1 MPSFPEDQRRFFA
14 RADAGHFA
22 WQTENPYFARTERD
36 LLAGFPLGPDRVV
49 LEVGCGEG
57 GNVANL
63 VRDRSEPPRLVVG
76 VDLFEPKLRFA
87 ARQGLPARFV
97 CADALALPFRDAA
110 FDLVL
115 CRDLLHHL
123 EDEAPAVAELR
134 RVARPGGAVW
144 IVEPNGRNPLIR
156 LLAWLRPHER
166 GLRRNSV
173 ASVRA
178 LAERF
183 FPEVE
188 IEVRQPL
195 PLYRLVLHYQY
206 GLPRLGGWR
215 PFAALMDAA
224 ERWLQAVC
232 PRTRWAYIVARLG
245 SPAAPPAG
253 APRAPSRAP

>member
-1 MPSFPEDQRRFFA
+1 MPSFFEHQRRFFS
-14 RADAGHFA
+14 RADAGRFA
-22 WQTENPYFARTERD
+22 WQTGNPYFARAERD
-36 LLAGFPLGPDRVV
+36 LLGGFPLGPGQRV

-57 GNVANL
+57 GNMANL
-63 VRDRSEPPRLVVG
+63 LRARREPPRLTVG

-87 ARQGLPARFV
+87 ARQGLPASFV
-97 CADALALPFRDAA
+97 CADARALPFHDAA
-110 FDLVL
+110 FDAVL

-123 EDEAPAVAELR
+123 EDGAPALGELR
-134 RVARPGGAVW
+134 RVASPGGVVW

-166 GLRRNSV
+166 RLRQSSV

-183 FPEVE
+183 FAEVA
-188 IEVRQPL
+188 IEVRQPM

-215 PFAALMDAA
+215 PFARLMDAT
-224 ERWLQAVC
+224 ERGFRAVW
-232 PRTRWAYIVARLG
+232 PRSRWAYVVAALRR
-245 SPAAPPAG
+245 PAAPTAG

>member
-1 MPSFPEDQRRFFA
+1 MPPFLEHQRRFFS

-36 LLAGFPLGPDRVV
+36 LLAGFPLGPGRVV

-63 VRDRSEPPRLVVG
+63 VRDRREPPRLVVG

-110 FDLVL
+110 FDVAL

-123 EDEAPAVAELR
+123 EDGGPALVELR
-134 RVARPGGAVW
+134 RVARPGGVVW

-166 GLRRNSV
+166 RLRHSSV

-183 FPEVE
+183 FAEVE

-195 PLYRLVLHYQY
+195 PLYRLVLHYRY

-224 ERWLQAVC
+224 ERGLRAVW
-232 PRTRWAYIVARLG
+232 PRSRWAYIVAVLR
-245 SPAAPPAG
+245 SPAAPVAG
-253 APRAPSRAP
+253 APPGPSP